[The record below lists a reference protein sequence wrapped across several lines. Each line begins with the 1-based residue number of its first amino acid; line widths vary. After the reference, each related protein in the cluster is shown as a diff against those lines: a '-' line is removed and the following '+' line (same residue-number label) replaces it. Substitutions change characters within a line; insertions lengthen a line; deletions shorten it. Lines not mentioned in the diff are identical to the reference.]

1 MAKTFLKAEWRK
13 LVMANYAIDPKILT
27 PYLPPKTELDLWNGT
42 CYVSLVGFMFL
53 NTQVKGFSI
62 PFHINFE
69 EVNLRFYVRYEQENE
84 WRRGVVFIKE
94 IVPKP
99 ALSFIANILYN
110 EHYETLPM
118 NHSWKQENDL
128 LHVEYRWKNKN
139 WNSISVTTGT
149 EIIPIVI
156 GSEEEFIT
164 EHYWGYTK
172 INEFKTAEY
181 GVEHPR
187 WGTYKTLSFKIDVD
201 FADVYGNEFGELR
214 SSLPVSVFLAE
225 GSDILVKAGRKI

>member
-13 LVMANYAIDPKILT
+13 LVMANYGIDPKILA
-27 PYLPPKTELDLWNGT
+27 PYLPPKTELDLWKGT

-53 NTQVKGFSI
+53 NTKVKGFSI

-69 EVNLRFYVRYEQENE
+69 EVNLRFYVRFHHENE

-99 ALSFIANILYN
+99 ALTFVANTLYN

-118 NHSWKQENDL
+118 NHSWKQDNDTL
-128 LHVEYRWKNKN
+128 QVEYCWKMKT
-139 WNSISVTTGT
+139 WNSISVTTST
-149 EIIPIVI
+149 EIVPITS

-164 EHYWGYTK
+164 EHYWGYTR
-172 INEFKTAEY
+172 INKFKTAEY

-187 WGTYKTLSFKIDVD
+187 WGIYKTLSFKIDVD

-214 SSLPVSVFLAE
+214 STQPVSVFLAE
-225 GSDILVKAGRKI
+225 GSDIFVKEGRTI